1 MYGHWSFSWVQ
12 IMAHNKGK
20 LFSLLA
26 ITSLL
31 VMLGLVHLEQTISNY
46 AWGLLV
52 TSILLM
58 SLAMAKLLDSFKA
71 AMLQFGLSLYI
82 LMMTLGALGWVGAVL
97 DESSLLGLV
106 ILMTVMTSNLVHI
119 LSTLLR
125 EMARGLFQFDAIAE
139 ALKFNSSP
147 IFLANFTSLMGF
159 AFAAWYQP
167 ELTTM
172 AWVVGIGVVISYLTT
187 LSWLPLIL
195 LSWLLEFRVGS
206 SADRYGY
213 AFIVTWMQNRAG
225 LLKWVLLLIVLSFL
239 ALLWAANPILPM
251 VWQLVEML
259 VVMSVLFLVF
269 WKSVSL
275 AVLNTLANVFA
286 LILTVAG
293 FYLLMSLWQ
302 PVPTTISLLLLMV
315 PMGLIVDDGIHFFS
329 RYVRAKQG
337 MFSDSASSVRYAM
350 ASVGRPIW
358 MTSWI
363 IMIGLLTL
371 LFSTQPQIQQA
382 SIITILS
389 LGFATF
395 IILFLI
401 PALLVTKK
409 VVKAEVD

>member
-31 VMLGLVHLEQTISNY
+31 VMLGLMDLEQTISSY
-46 AWGLLV
+46 AWGVLF

-172 AWVVGIGVVISYLTT
+172 AWVVGIGVAISYLTT

-195 LSWLLEFRVGS
+195 LNWLLEFRVGS
-206 SADRYGY
+206 TADRYGY
-213 AFIVTWMQNRAG
+213 AFVVTWLENRAS
-225 LLKWVLLLIVLSFL
+225 LLKWFLFLIVLGFL
-239 ALLWAANPILPM
+239 ALLWAASPILSM

-259 VVMSVLFLVF
+259 LVMSVLFLVF
-269 WKSVSL
+269 WKSLSL
-275 AVLNTLANVFA
+275 AILNTFANVLA
-286 LILTVAG
+286 LVLTVAG
-293 FYLLMSLWQ
+293 FYLLMSFWLPAQ
-302 PVPTTISLLLLMV
+302 SNISLLLLMV
-315 PMGLIVDDGIHFFS
+315 PLGLIVDDGIHFFS

-363 IMIGLLTL
+363 VMVGLLTL
-371 LFSTQPQIQQA
+371 LFSTQTQIQQA
-382 SIITILS
+382 SLITIFS

-395 IILFLI
+395 IILVLI
-401 PALLVTKK
+401 PALLTFKNVAR
-409 VVKAEVD
+409 VK